1 MALKE
6 LVELVARVTDL
17 ERRVTGMMRHGTVAE
32 VDMDMLR
39 VRLDL
44 GPAHGGSGRF
54 LSPWVPY
61 AQFAG
66 ALKVHTPPVIGQQF
80 TMVSPTGDFQQ
91 AVAVPLH
98 WSQPN
103 PTPSNWTSENVLT
116 FGKVRIEIK
125 EEQVVIKVGET
136 GLVISEGGVRVWNA
150 GLSVD
155 KAIFANQPIVSGA
168 SVWPPAPASAPIQPG
183 PQPTGSPKVPGRV
196 PGT

>member
-1 MALKE
+1 MAIKE

-44 GPAHGGSGRF
+44 GPAHGGVGRF
-54 LSPWVPY
+54 LSPWIPY

-66 ALKVHTPPVIGQQF
+66 ALKVHTPPAVGQQF
-80 TMVSPTGDFQQ
+80 MMVSPTGEFQQ

-103 PTPSNWTSENVLT
+103 PSPSDRQDENVLT
-116 FGKVRIEIK
+116 YGDVRIEVRDSEVVFRVDGTTVTINGEGVQIDGKLHVTETIK
-125 EEQVVIKVGET
+125 ANGPIQGAVVG
-136 GLVISEGGVRVWNA
+136 
-150 GLSVD
+150 
-155 KAIFANQPIVSGA
+155 
-168 SVWPPAPASAPIQPG
+168 PPGPASAPTVPG
-183 PQPTGSPKVPGRV
+183 PGGTGAIKVPGRV